1 MPRGRK
7 KKALPPLENN
17 LQAKNI
23 VQKSKPLFS
32 LWKSELTLSEFKILD
47 TYLSRIDS
55 HKPEQREV
63 VFEKGKL
70 EELLNVKK
78 INKADLEAR
87 LIHLQST
94 TVDIAKGKKL
104 DRITLFERSQA
115 EQDECGIWKVSLTC
129 TPSALKYIFNVEKL
143 GYLRYQIRCITNIKS
158 LYSYILFTYLEYNR
172 FRQSWEISLDELK
185 DILNCTDEYYNEFYR
200 FNQKVL
206 QRCHKELHE
215 KTSLKYTYEPI
226 KKSRSVVAVRFTLE
240 TLPKL
245 CIENEQYTLECA
257 EHTDREAICHGFSH
271 KVFDDFSDDKLQT
284 LKELA
289 WNLKRDE
296 AVNRHNELIH
306 DYSQACE
313 YATADY
319 LREKILTAKA
329 RNPKNL
335 YAYVTKILENE
346 RKKR

>member
-1 MPRGRK
+1 MPKGRK

-94 TVDIAKGKKL
+94 TVDIANGKKL

-115 EQDECGIWKVSLTC
+115 EQDEHGIWKVSLTC

-143 GYLRYQIRCITNIKS
+143 GYLRYKIRCITNIKS

-172 FRQSWEISLDELK
+172 FRQSWEISLEELK
-185 DILNCTDEYYNEFYR
+185 DVLNCTDETYKEFKR
-200 FNQKVL
+200 FNDLILKK
-206 QRCHKELHE
+206 CHKELHE

-226 KKSRSVVAVRFTLE
+226 KKGRSVVAVRFTLE

-257 EHTDREAICHGFSH
+257 EQTDRNEICNGFSH
-271 KVFDDFSDDKLQT
+271 SIFDDFSDKDLRI

-289 WNLKRDE
+289 WSKKRDSDVE
-296 AVNRHNELIH
+296 RHNEIVH
-306 DYSQACE
+306 DINLACE
-313 YATADY
+313 CAVTDF
-319 LREKILTAKA
+319 LREKIIVAKSK
-329 RNPKNL
+329 NPTNL
-335 YAYVTKILENE
+335 FAYVKKMVENS
-346 RKKR
+346 K

>member
-55 HKPEQREV
+55 RKPEQREV

-94 TVDIAKGKKL
+94 TVDIANGKKL

-115 EQDECGIWKVSLTC
+115 EQDEHGIWKVSLTC

-143 GYLRYQIRCITNIKS
+143 GYLRYKIRCITNIKS

-185 DILNCTDEYYNEFYR
+185 DILNCENEELYKEFKF
-200 FNQKVL
+200 FNQKIL
-206 QRCHKELHE
+206 KRCQTELHE
-215 KTSLKYTYEPI
+215 KTDIRYTYEPI
-226 KKSRSVVAVRFTLE
+226 KKGRSVVAVRFTLE

-245 CIENEQYTLECA
+245 CIENEQYTLESA
-257 EHTDREAICHGFSH
+257 GQTDRDDICHGFSNSI
-271 KVFDDFSDDKLQT
+271 FDSFSDDDLRI

-289 WNLKRDE
+289 WSKKRDSD
-296 AVNRHNELIH
+296 VDRHNEIIH
-306 DYSQACE
+306 DINLACE
-313 YATADY
+313 FAVSDF
-319 LREKILTAKA
+319 LREKILVAKS
-329 RNPKNL
+329 RKPTNL
-335 YAYVTKILENE
+335 FAYVKKMVENS
-346 RKKR
+346 K